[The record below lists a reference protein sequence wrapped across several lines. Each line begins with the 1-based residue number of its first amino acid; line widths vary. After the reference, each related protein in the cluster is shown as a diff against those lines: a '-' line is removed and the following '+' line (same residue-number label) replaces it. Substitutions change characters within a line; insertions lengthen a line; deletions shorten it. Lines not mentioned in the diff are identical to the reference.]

1 MKKTVC
7 LATALMLSIF
17 AISCTQLQTRMAL
30 RDANNA
36 YEEENYK
43 VALERY
49 QAARQMDP
57 ASFPEIDRMIGYCYI
72 AMFSPENE
80 SPENAQYADQAI
92 NHLQRYLQRRPT
104 DDAAREAMVNL
115 MLNADRTSQAIEFFK
130 SYLKQH
136 PADLATVRSI
146 ATLYA
151 KQGDFNESLNWYEK
165 ITLLDSSNPEAFYTF
180 GVVAFEKVNRNPP
193 ADMTERMTIIER
205 GRAALTQAMKLRPDY
220 FEAIVYQNLLYR
232 EEAKITEDPEQQQ
245 KLLAR
250 ADELRNQAVA
260 ITRARKA
267 EEAKAAAAAKG

>member
-30 RDANNA
+30 RDANHA
-36 YEEENYK
+36 YEEEDYK

-49 QAARQMDP
+49 QAAREMDP

-72 AMFSPENE
+72 ALFSPE
-80 SPENAQYADQAI
+80 SDTPENAQYADQGI
-92 NHLQRYLQRRPT
+92 NHLQRYLQRRPGDT
-104 DDAAREAMVNL
+104 AAREAMVNL

-130 SYLKQH
+130 AYLVKN

-146 ATLYA
+146 AQLYA

-165 ITLLDSSNPEAFYTF
+165 ITLLDSKNPEAFYTF

-193 ADMTERMTIIER
+193 ADMGERMAIIDR
-205 GRAALTQAMKLRPDY
+205 GRAALTQAMKLREDY

-232 EEAKITEDPEQQQ
+232 EEAKIAEDPVRQQE
-245 KLLAR
+245 LLAQ
-250 ADELRNQAVA
+250 ADQLRNQAVA

-267 EEAKAAAAAKG
+267 AEEKAAAEAKG

>member
-7 LATALMLSIF
+7 LATALVLSIF

-30 RDANNA
+30 RDANHA

-49 QAARQMDP
+49 QAARQMDA

-72 AMFSPENE
+72 ALFSPE
-80 SPENAQYADQAI
+80 SDTPENAQYADQAI
-92 NHLQRYLQRRPT
+92 NHLQRYLQRRPG

-130 SYLKQH
+130 AYLAKN
-136 PADLATVRSI
+136 PADLPTVRSI

-165 ITLLDSSNPEAFYTF
+165 ITLLDSKNPESFYTF

-193 ADMTERMTIIER
+193 ADMAERMMIIER
-205 GRAALTQAMKLRPDY
+205 GRAALTEAMRLREDY

-232 EEAKITEDPEQQQ
+232 EEAKITEDPVRQQE
-245 KLLAR
+245 LLAQ
-250 ADELRNQAVA
+250 ADQLRNQAVA

-267 EEAKAAAAAKG
+267 AEEKAAAEAKG

>member
-7 LATALMLSIF
+7 LATALVLSIF

-30 RDANNA
+30 RDANHA

-72 AMFSPENE
+72 ALFSPE
-80 SPENAQYADQAI
+80 SDTTENAQYADQAI
-92 NHLQRYLQRRPT
+92 NHLQRYLQRRPN

-130 SYLKQH
+130 AHLAKN

-165 ITLLDSSNPEAFYTF
+165 ITLLDSKNPESFYTF

-193 ADMTERMTIIER
+193 ADMGERMAIIER
-205 GRAALTQAMKLRPDY
+205 GRAALAQAMKLREDY

-232 EEAKITEDPEQQQ
+232 EEAKITEDPVRQQE
-245 KLLAR
+245 LLAQ
-250 ADELRNQAVA
+250 ADQLRNQAVA

-267 EEAKAAAAAKG
+267 AEEKAAAEAKG

>member
-7 LATALMLSIF
+7 LATALVLSIF

-30 RDANNA
+30 RDANHA
-36 YEEENYK
+36 YEEEDYK

-49 QAARQMDP
+49 QAARKMDP
-57 ASFPEIDRMIGYCYI
+57 AAFPEIDRMIGYCYI
-72 AMFSPENE
+72 ALFSPE
-80 SPENAQYADQAI
+80 SDTPENAKNADMAI
-92 NHLQRYLQRRPT
+92 NHLQRYLQARP
-104 DDAAREAMVNL
+104 DDTAAREAMVNL

-130 SYLKQH
+130 AHLNKN

-165 ITLLDSSNPEAFYTF
+165 ITLLDSKNPESFYTF

-193 ADMTERMTIIER
+193 ADMTERMTIIQR
-205 GRAALTQAMKLRPDY
+205 GRAALTRAMELREDY

-232 EEAKITEDPEQQQ
+232 EEAKITEDPVRQQE
-245 KLLAR
+245 LLAQ
-250 ADELRNQAVA
+250 ADQLRNQAVA

-267 EEAKAAAAAKG
+267 AEEKAAAEAKG